1 MIKIVRLKNF
11 NAKTLAEVNRLL
23 TQMGLTSVQPR
34 ALTPKVF
41 KGLLSQ
47 DNVYL
52 LVAKSGDVGDQKLA
66 GMLVL
71 YFVRV
76 PSGLYAL
83 LEDLVVDGPYRKWG
97 AGRLLVEEAV
107 KLARSKKARHI
118 SLRTNPVRLEA
129 NALYEALGFKLMK
142 TNFYRINL
150 FK

>member
-11 NAKTLAEVNRLL
+11 NAKILAEVNRLL
-23 TQMGLTSVQPR
+23 AQMSLTSVQPR

-52 LVAKSGDVGDQKLA
+52 LVAKGGGIGDQKLA
-66 GMLVL
+66 GMLTL

-76 PSGLYAL
+76 PSGLYAV

-97 AGRLLVEEAV
+97 VGRLLVEEAI

-118 SLRTNPVRLEA
+118 SLRTNPIRLEA
-129 NALYEALGFKLMK
+129 NALYEAMGFKLMK
-142 TNFYRINL
+142 TNFYRVNL
-150 FK
+150 FL